1 MNYRHHFHAGNFA
14 DLVKHAALLA
24 LLDDLRRTG
33 RPITFLD
40 THAGPGIYDLAASP
54 ALRSGEAAAGIIRL
68 LDGPVDPA
76 LAPLVEA
83 VAQVNGEGAVTHY
96 PGSPRLAAARLGRG
110 DQLIACELHP
120 EEAQGLTAALTRA
133 AGRDGPRLDIR
144 AADGFDAAMGL
155 PIAPDRSTIILID
168 PPYESGDDH
177 DRVVATCAELMR
189 RRPAPSVIVWAPIKD
204 LETLDHMLRGL
215 EAAPGATG
223 TAVQTRL
230 RPPLNP
236 MKMNGCAI
244 ILLGASPT
252 VRKAAIAA
260 AEAVAKL
267 CGDANASVVVTELG
281 GRG

>member
-14 DLVKHAALLA
+14 DLVKHATLLA
-24 LLDDLRRTG
+24 LLDDVKRGG
-33 RPITFLD
+33 RKITLID
-40 THAGPGIYDLAASP
+40 THAGPGIYDLSASP
-54 ALRSGEAAAGIIRL
+54 AVRSGEAAVGIGRL
-68 LDGPVDPA
+68 LEGAVDPA
-76 LAPLVEA
+76 LAPLVKA
-83 VAQVNGEGAVTHY
+83 VTQVNRGAVTHY
-96 PGSPRLAAARLGRG
+96 PGSPLLAAARLGRV

-144 AADGFDAAMGL
+144 AADGFEAALRL
-155 PIAPDRSTIILID
+155 PNAPDRATVVLID

-189 RRPAPSVIVWAPIKD
+189 RRPAPSVIIWAPIKD

-215 EAAPGATG
+215 ETAPGVRG

-244 ILLGASPT
+244 ILLHVSPA
-252 VRKAAIAA
+252 VRTAAVAA

-281 GRG
+281 DA

>member
-14 DLVKHAALLA
+14 DLVKHATLLA
-24 LLDDLRRTG
+24 QLDDLKRTG
-33 RPITFLD
+33 REVTLLD
-40 THAGPGIYDLAASP
+40 THAGPGLYDLSAAP
-54 ALRSGEAAAGIIRL
+54 AVRSGEAAAGIVRL

-83 VAQVNGEGAVTHY
+83 VAQANRGAVTHY
-96 PGSPRLAAARLGRG
+96 PGSPLLAAARLGRG

-120 EEAQGLTAALTRA
+120 EEAQGLTAVLTRS

-144 AADGFDAAMGL
+144 AADGFDAAMRL
-155 PIAPDRSTIILID
+155 AIAADRAALVLID
-168 PPYESGDDH
+168 PPYERGDDH
-177 DRVVATCAELMR
+177 DRVVATCADLMR
-189 RRPAPSVIVWAPIKD
+189 RAPAASVIIWAPIKD

-215 EAAPGATG
+215 EASPGVRGA
-223 TAVQTRL
+223 AVQTRL

-244 ILLGASPT
+244 ILLNAAPA

-260 AEAVAKL
+260 AEAVVRL
-267 CGDANASVVVTELG
+267 CGDAGGSVAVTELG
-281 GRG
+281 ATR